1 MLYPL
6 ILLLHIGAACITIGL
21 AAYALYVLW
30 QGKSASY
37 RTSALTLGFVAA
49 FQVFSGT
56 VLAVL
61 SPELSA
67 VYLSTHI
74 AAYIGACMFIE
85 ALLFV
90 RMSIRQA
97 QDKQNIALTFP
108 TKLAASPVLA
118 SLVLF
123 VGAFAAGL

>member
-1 MLYPL
+1 MFYPV
-6 ILLLHIGAACITIGL
+6 ILALHILAACITIGL
-21 AAYALYVLW
+21 AAYAVYTLW
-30 QGKSASY
+30 QDRNTAY
-37 RTSALTLGFVAA
+37 RSLALAIGAVAA
-49 FQVFSGT
+49 FEVFTGT
-56 VLAVL
+56 ALAVL

-118 SLVLF
+118 SLVFF